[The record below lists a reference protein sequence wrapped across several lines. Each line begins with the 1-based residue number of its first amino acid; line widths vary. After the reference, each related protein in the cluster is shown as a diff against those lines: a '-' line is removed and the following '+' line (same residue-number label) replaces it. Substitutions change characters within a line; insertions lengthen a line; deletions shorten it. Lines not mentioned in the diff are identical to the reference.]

1 MHCKALIVAAS
12 LLATTVLGKTN
23 LTGDI
28 VDGIPVITALDLAD
42 VPVNAITRYYFLAGV
57 AQGTINYHVPV
68 FVARGTNS
76 SLHTGRR
83 LSISSTVHGDEYNGV
98 RVVQNVF
105 GLLEK
110 TVKAGKFNGTIIG
123 IPTVNMN
130 GIMHNQRNFFSSS
143 ENGFFTNLN
152 RVFPGIDP
160 NDPAEQADNPSGYAY
175 RIWKDL
181 WGNTTN
187 VDVAVDL
194 HELTTGSDGP
204 MWVYSDY
211 RLPYNSRLATLAQP
225 DIIKIDPGEPGS
237 IETTW
242 VENSIP
248 CITLELGPPV
258 SWGHEYIQ
266 RGQDFIFRLLADL
279 RMTPPAGSP
288 YNNNPS
294 PNSTATVSANGEI
307 VPDLS
312 KTYIST
318 NRVDIPTTKAGW
330 AQALVH
336 VLDDVAK
343 DQALV
348 HVYNS
353 WGDLLETV
361 RAPDDSRVLQV
372 KTDPAVEQGA
382 IVIVLVNN
390 STST

>member
-1 MHCKALIVAAS
+1 
-12 LLATTVLGKTN
+12 
-23 LTGDI
+23 
-28 VDGIPVITALDLAD
+28 
-42 VPVNAITRYYFLAGV
+42 
-57 AQGTINYHVPV
+57 
-68 FVARGTNS
+68 
-76 SLHTGRR
+76 
-83 LSISSTVHGDEYNGV
+83 
-98 RVVQNVF
+98 
-105 GLLEK
+105 
-110 TVKAGKFNGTIIG
+110 
-123 IPTVNMN
+123 
-130 GIMHNQRNFFSSS
+130 
-143 ENGFFTNLN
+143 
-152 RVFPGIDP
+152 
-160 NDPAEQADNPSGYAY
+160 
-175 RIWKDL
+175 
-181 WGNTTN
+181 
-187 VDVAVDL
+187 
-194 HELTTGSDGP
+194 

-279 RMTPPAGSP
+279 HMTPA
-288 YNNNPS
+288 
-294 PNSTATVSANGEI
+294 ANASSSEI

-343 DQALV
+343 DQDLV

-361 RAPDDSRVLQV
+361 RAPAASRVLQV
-372 KTDPAVEQGA
+372 KTDPAVEQGS

-390 STST
+390 STSTSG